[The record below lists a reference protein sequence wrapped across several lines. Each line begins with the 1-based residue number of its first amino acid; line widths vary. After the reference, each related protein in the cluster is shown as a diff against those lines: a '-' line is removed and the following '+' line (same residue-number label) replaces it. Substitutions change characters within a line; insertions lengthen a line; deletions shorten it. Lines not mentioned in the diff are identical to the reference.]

1 MTRNYFSEN
10 EEIWEDLL
18 YWLKNPITESEQKL
32 RDEELNTYI
41 ENVLNKTFV

>member
-10 EEIWEDLL
+10 EEIWDDLL

-32 RDEELNTYI
+32 RDEEYLHRRRHTHFS
-41 ENVLNKTFV
+41 E